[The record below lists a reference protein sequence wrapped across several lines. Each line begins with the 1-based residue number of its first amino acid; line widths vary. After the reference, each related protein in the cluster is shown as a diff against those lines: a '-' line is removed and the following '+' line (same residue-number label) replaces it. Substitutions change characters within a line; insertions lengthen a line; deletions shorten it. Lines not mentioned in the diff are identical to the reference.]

1 MSRPF
6 LIVFCGLLLAS
17 NAFSTD
23 VLLPAFYAMHT
34 ALDAPIEQVQSTV
47 PIYMMCSAFGQLI
60 HGPSSDRFG
69 RRPIILLGLLLY
81 GAGALLAAT
90 AAHIDIVILGRA
102 LQGFGAAASVV
113 VARAILRDTHAG
125 DELAR
130 TMALAMAMISAGPIL
145 APLAGTGLIALGGWR
160 MPFVA
165 MGLFG
170 AGMAATA
177 LWRLTE
183 TNVAPNPKALAP
195 SSLFAASKRVLRHP
209 QSRIFLIL
217 SSALSCMIISFIA
230 HSPRMLKE
238 TFGIEGVT
246 FALVF
251 AGMGFGI
258 IFGQVINNRVI
269 TRLGV
274 LTTTRLSAA
283 GLAISCAAMAIL
295 AALNWLTPVSFSAM
309 MFIFNTF
316 FLVTLANSGSMVI
329 DPHHDIAGLTSS
341 LLGFVTQLVPSVL
354 TLATLAFFQGSLLRW
369 ATVTA
374 ILASA
379 VLVAL
384 LVYRPRVQVMRDTV
398 PAVR

>member
-23 VLLPAFYAMHT
+23 VLLPAFYAMHQ

-47 PIYMMCSAFGQLI
+47 PIYMLCSAFGQLI

-69 RRPIILLGLLLY
+69 RRPIILGGLALY
-81 GAGALLAAT
+81 GCGALLAAT
-90 AAHIDIVILGRA
+90 ANHIDIVILGRA

-113 VARAILRDTHAG
+113 VARAILRDTHSG

-145 APLAGTGLIALGGWR
+145 APLVGTGLVAAGGWR

-165 MGLFG
+165 MGIFG
-170 AGMAATA
+170 ACMAATA
-177 LWRLTE
+177 LWHLTE
-183 TNVAPNPKALAP
+183 TNAAPNPKALAP
-195 SSLFAASKRVLRHP
+195 SSLFAAGKRVLRHP
-209 QSRIFLIL
+209 QSRFFLIL
-217 SSALSCMIISFIA
+217 ASTLSCMIISFIA
-230 HSPRMLKE
+230 HSPRMLKD

-274 LTTTRLSAA
+274 LTTTRLATA
-283 GLAISCAAMAIL
+283 GLAVSCALMAVL
-295 AALNWLTPVSFSAM
+295 AALNWLTPVSFAVM
-309 MFIFNTF
+309 MFAFNTF
-316 FLVTLANSGSMVI
+316 FLVSLANAGSMVI

-341 LLGFVTQLVPSVL
+341 LLGFVTQLVPSIL
-354 TLATLAFFQGSLLRW
+354 TLATMSLVQGSLLRW
-369 ATVTA
+369 SLVV
-374 ILASA
+374 A
-379 VLVAL
+379 VLAAAVLIAL
-384 LVYRPRVQVMRDTV
+384 LLYRPRALV
-398 PAVR
+398 PDAVRTAL